1 MHLSIIILLLALLG
15 SQSLG
20 AAIGQQI
27 LDKRIYGGYTA
38 ADNQAPYAASLLI
51 DKGPGG
57 MFVCGATIVSPEYVI
72 TAAHC
77 LESGASPYQDSYKLT
92 IGYDSGDKGKQKKAV
107 ATKAWTHPKYI
118 IDKNSEDPRY
128 DIAVI
133 KIPAIS
139 GANTQ
144 RAMVY
149 NKDVAPGAT
158 LLSLGWG
165 GSEDSVKN
173 KNLLRGANLIVGDN
187 ATCKKYFSNFDNN
200 NGDMVCTLSSK
211 TPGIGVCGGDSGGSL
226 MAKDNNVQKLV
237 GLPSRIIAFGTLV
250 CGGANSATF
259 FTHIKAHLSFV
270 IEKSGLTNEYL
281 TGEKAAT
288 PPPSPTTT
296 PKPSKSPSPSPTLT
310 NKAAPTPAEN
320 KSSSGG
326 DSAKCT
332 NTEVEIVTKVIAV
345 TKTKTA
351 TALPWM

>member
-1 MHLSIIILLLALLG
+1 MDS
-15 SQSLG
+15 SG
-20 AAIGQQI
+20 AAIGPQI

-57 MFVCGATIVSPEYVI
+57 MFVCGATIISPEYVI

-77 LESGASPYQDSYKLT
+77 LESGSNPYKDSYKLT
-92 IGYDSGDKGKQKKAV
+92 IGYNSGDKDKQKKAV

-144 RAMVY
+144 RAMIY
-149 NKDVAPGAT
+149 DKDISPGAT

-165 GSEDSVKN
+165 GSEDSVKD
-173 KNLLRGANLIVGDN
+173 KSLLRGANLIVGDN
-187 ATCKKYFSNFDNN
+187 TSCKKFFSKFDNN

-250 CGGANSATF
+250 CGGANSASF

-281 TGEKAAT
+281 TGEKTAAPAPSST
-288 PPPSPTTT
+288 PT
-296 PKPSKSPSPSPTLT
+296 PKPSPSPSPTLT
-310 NKAAPTPAEN
+310 NKAAPTPDDN
-320 KSSSGG
+320 KPSS
-326 DSAKCT
+326 DSDTAKCT
-332 NTEVEIVTKVIAV
+332 NTEVEIVTKVIVV

-351 TALPWM
+351 TALPWL